1 MEYKEKEDGGGEVGN
16 YACLVELEVVL
27 EGNLGAES
35 HAAGVLLLLVFLRH
49 ARRRLLLRIHDPAS
63 TGLDFSWETHR
74 CRHRKEIK
82 SWSSGRQ
89 AIVRD
94 LWARE
99 R

>member
-1 MEYKEKEDGGGEVGN
+1 
-16 YACLVELEVVL
+16 
-27 EGNLGAES
+27 
-35 HAAGVLLLLVFLRH
+35 
-49 ARRRLLLRIHDPAS
+49 LLLRIHDTAS